1 METDRKRRP
10 APPSRNLL
18 AADWAWVLGQARRDL
33 LRKGGALVRLAPVT
47 VLPCQVVLT
56 GKHGTNGR
64 ILLVRCR
71 CQAQTRDVP
80 RERFY
85 GYDVLGEAD
94 SLAAALAVWRAHC
107 GTGQG
112 PARQARR

>member
-1 METDRKRRP
+1 MIT
-10 APPSRNLL
+10 
-18 AADWAWVLGQARRDL
+18 ADWGWLLGQARKDL
-33 LRKGGALVRLAPVT
+33 RNRGGPAEPGPVT

-56 GKHGTNGR
+56 CKHGSNGK

-85 GYDVLGEAD
+85 GYDVLGEAG
-94 SLAAALAVWRAHC
+94 SLSGALAVWQAHC
-107 GTGQG
+107 ETC
-112 PARQARR
+112 R